1 MKEILARRLSQDDIM
16 EICSLTQGK
25 RNDGMKERLYKL
37 TLDENRR
44 VATNALWAF
53 THFALADNEWLY
65 GKHDDLIDRCL
76 TESDNT
82 KLRLMLALL
91 LRQPFEEEGVR
102 TDFID
107 FCLNHLADA
116 KWPYAVRAQCMK
128 LAYRQMCHW
137 PELLG
142 ELQRTLDLVSR
153 EPLAPRLR
161 SEWKQVRGKI
171 G

>member
-82 KLRLMLALL
+82 KLPLM
-91 LRQPFEEEGVR
+91 
-102 TDFID
+102 
-107 FCLNHLADA
+107 
-116 KWPYAVRAQCMK
+116 RA
-128 LAYRQMCHW
+128 
-137 PELLG
+137 
-142 ELQRTLDLVSR
+142 
-153 EPLAPRLR
+153 
-161 SEWKQVRGKI
+161 
-171 G
+171 

>member
-102 TDFID
+102 TDLID

-142 ELQRTLDLVSR
+142 ELPRTLDLVSL
-153 EPLAPRLR
+153 EPLSPGLR
-161 SEWKQVRGKI
+161 SSWKQLSGKI